1 MTCDPDILQSSR
13 MHAVPSLA
21 RRLLRLSRA
30 TQPET
35 RMAIQWQHDLGPAL
49 GTAAETHKPVLLD
62 FSAAPM

>member
-1 MTCDPDILQSSR
+1 

-49 GTAAETHKPVLLD
+49 GAAAETHKPVLLD